1 MLDARVAAP
10 PTTRAEVAVARILA
24 LATRCVSESV
34 ERPAMAEVV
43 SELHGA
49 LRAPGGAGICRRRR
63 DASAGIC
70 GGGGEMRARPPAQ
83 PGRAGATAGGLCGRH
98 QVGAAGGMDREAL
111 VWGKQTGGVP
121 GEREVGVTGALV
133 RGSGAGVGWN
143 LGVKVPKSTF

>member
-1 MLDARVAAP
+1 MLDARVVAP
-10 PTTRAEVAVARILA
+10 PTTRAEGAVARILA

-83 PGRAGATAGGLCGRH
+83 PGRAGATAGGLRRRRR
-98 QVGAAGGMDREAL
+98 VGAAGGVDRE
-111 VWGKQTGGVP
+111 
-121 GEREVGVTGALV
+121 GEREGVTGGLDSRWV
-133 RGSGAGVGWN
+133 DPGARVEWN
-143 LGVKVPKSTF
+143 LDLKVPKSTS

>member
-1 MLDARVAAP
+1 MLDARVVAP
-10 PTTRAEVAVARILA
+10 PTTRAEGAVARILA

-83 PGRAGATAGGLCGRH
+83 PGRAGATAGGLCGRR
-98 QVGAAGGMDREAL
+98 QVGAAGGVDRE
-111 VWGKQTGGVP
+111 GGQ
-121 GEREVGVTGALV
+121 REAARRGS
-133 RGSGAGVGWN
+133 RGSGGCGPRGRGRGRGRVW
-143 LGVKVPKSTF
+143 T